1 MRTKFFDEKGILNVD
16 EVVASRQSF
25 QNIMRDGVIT
35 EEEMAGQG
43 KLVLDLFHKMEST
56 LTEAQADVVRDL
68 LAESCVMQSLFL
80 QYELQN
86 LKNYGRF

>member
-1 MRTKFFDEKGILNVD
+1 MGTKFFDEKGMLNVD

-43 KLVLDLFHKMEST
+43 KLVLDLFREMEST
-56 LTEAQADVVRDL
+56 LTEAQAAVVMDL
-68 LAESCVMQSLFL
+68 LAESCVMQSLFM